1 MLGIS
6 VLKVGTNR
14 GAPRVWVSC
23 ENARRAGF
31 EPGQRFVVQRSGKGL
46 LIKLATEGERIV
58 SQKKRG
64 DRTVPVIDINSKE
77 TLSPLAGC
85 EVVRVVFGRGQ
96 IYVSALASELR
107 RQERLERVKR
117 HVDQGGL
124 STGGIALGGG
134 ILSHAVH
141 QGIKDSGL
149 MPHMLMANEIREE
162 LVDHALEHNDALS
175 QYTVV
180 LNAPLQEVAFDDEVL
195 KRLQPVDLV
204 DCGIPCSGAS
214 VAGKARNK
222 NAMMEDHEHVGHLI
236 AAAIAMLVKLNPI
249 GILWENVPQYA
260 CTASAAILRKQLS
273 ELGYHVQERQF
284 LGTDW
289 GELEARQRWC
299 LVAMTKGI
307 AFDLQSVTPPVF
319 EQRKLSD
326 VFDPVPPDD
335 PSWSPMTYLKDKEV
349 RDKAAGKGFRMQLFT
364 GDENSISTLTKGM
377 AKRRSTDPFVVNP
390 SNPELLR
397 LPTVAEHAR
406 MKGVPEHLV
415 ADVGIT
421 LGHEILG
428 QAVVYTP
435 FRLIAKA
442 VAEAIKRFV
451 AGHVAEVVPGTF
463 RAAA

>member
-1 MLGIS
+1 MIAMA
-6 VLKVGTNR
+6 VLKVGENR

-31 EPGQRFVVQRSGKGL
+31 EPGQRFVVQHSGKGL
-46 LIKLATEGERIV
+46 LIKLDTEGERVV

-64 DRTVPVIDINSKE
+64 ERTVPVIDINSKE
-77 TLSPLAGC
+77 TLSPVAGC
-85 EVVRVVFGRGQ
+85 EVVRVVFGKGQ

-117 HVDQGGL
+117 HVAQGGL

-134 ILSHAVH
+134 ILTHAVH
-141 QGIKDSGL
+141 QGIKDAGL
-149 MPHMLMANEIREE
+149 TPHALVANEIREE
-162 LVDHALEHNDALS
+162 LVDHALVHNDSLS

-236 AAAIAMLVKLNPI
+236 AAAIALLVKLNPVCI
-249 GILWENVPQYA
+249 VWENVTQYSS
-260 CTASAAILRKQLS
+260 TASAAILRKQLS
-273 ELGYHVQERQF
+273 ELGYDVQERQF

-299 LVAMTKGI
+299 LVAMTRGI
-307 AFDLQSVTPPVF
+307 EFDIERVTPPVF
-319 EQRKLSD
+319 AQRKLSD
-326 VFDPVPPDD
+326 VLDPVPEDD
-335 PSWSPMTYLKDKEV
+335 PSWSPMTYLKEKEV

-364 GDENSISTLTKGM
+364 GDENSIATLTKGM
-377 AKRRSTDPFVVNP
+377 AKRRSTDPFIINR

-442 VAEAIKRFV
+442 AAEAIKRFA
-451 AGHVAEVVPGTF
+451 AGHEVAVPMAGF
-463 RAAA
+463 KAAA

>member
-1 MLGIS
+1 MLGIAI
-6 VLKVGTNR
+6 LKVGENR

-31 EPGQRFVVQRSGKGL
+31 EPGQRFIVQRSGKGL
-46 LIKLATEGERIV
+46 LIKLDTEGERVV

-64 DRTVPVIDINSKE
+64 ERTIPVIDINSKE
-77 TLSPLAGC
+77 TLAPVAGC
-85 EVVRVVFGRGQ
+85 EVVRVVFGKGQ

-117 HVDQGGL
+117 HVAQGGL
-124 STGGIALGGG
+124 STGGIAFGGG

-141 QGIKDSGL
+141 QGIKDAGL
-149 MPHMLMANEIREE
+149 TPHTLVANEIREE
-162 LVDHALEHNDALS
+162 LVDHALVHNDALS

-222 NAMMEDHEHVGHLI
+222 NAMMEDHEHVGHLV
-236 AAAIAMLVKLNPI
+236 AAAIALIVKLNPV
-249 GILWENVPQYA
+249 GIIWENVPAYSA
-260 CTASAAILRKQLS
+260 TASAAILRKQLS
-273 ELGYHVQERQF
+273 EFGYDVQERQF
-284 LGTDW
+284 LGTAW

-299 LVAMTKGI
+299 LVAMTRGI
-307 AFDLQSVTPPVF
+307 EFDIERVTPPVF
-319 EQRKLSD
+319 AQRKLSD
-326 VFDPVPPDD
+326 VFDPVPLDD

-349 RDKAAGKGFRMQLFT
+349 RDKAAGKGFRMQLFK
-364 GDENSISTLTKGM
+364 GEENSISTLTKGM
-377 AKRRSTDPFVVNP
+377 AKRRSTDPFVIHP

-421 LGHEILG
+421 MGHEILG

-442 VAEAIKRFV
+442 VAEAIKRF
-451 AGHVAEVVPGTF
+451 ADGHEIQVPMSGF
-463 RAAA
+463 KAAA